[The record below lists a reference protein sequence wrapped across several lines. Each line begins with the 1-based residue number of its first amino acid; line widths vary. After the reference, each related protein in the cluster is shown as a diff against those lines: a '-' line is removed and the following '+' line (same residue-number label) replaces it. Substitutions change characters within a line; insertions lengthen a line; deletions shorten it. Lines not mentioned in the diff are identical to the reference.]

1 MAAQKAEP
9 DENPKSIE
17 KAIREG
23 DCREAV
29 LLATAK
35 AARLLDSTESA
46 RDARPLY
53 SCIMEGV
60 DRLAAIDTESRP
72 KHESE
77 SARVL
82 RMVMNDYEQRQ
93 RKASELRSEG

>member
-53 SCIMEGV
+53 SCIMEGWTV
-60 DRLAAIDTESRP
+60 SRRLMQRAGRSMR
-72 KHESE
+72 
-77 SARVL
+77 ARAPE
-82 RMVMNDYEQRQ
+82 Y
-93 RKASELRSEG
+93 SGWS